1 MKIFIIDKRNLSSKD
16 QGIPLDNTSQQT
28 EALWFKA
35 NHVKHML
42 PVFFINQSI
51 ECDVQFVFFLF

>member
-28 EALWFKA
+28 EAL
-35 NHVKHML
+35 
-42 PVFFINQSI
+42 
-51 ECDVQFVFFLF
+51 